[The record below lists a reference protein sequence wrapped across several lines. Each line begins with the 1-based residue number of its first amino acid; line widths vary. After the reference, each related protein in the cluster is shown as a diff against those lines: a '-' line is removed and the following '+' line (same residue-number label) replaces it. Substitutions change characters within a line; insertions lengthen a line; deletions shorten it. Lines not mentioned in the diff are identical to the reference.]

1 MVGARKGPHR
11 SLGFAFGY
19 WFQTTALP
27 TPAIL
32 LFAEIEHRPLGR
44 RSQSERLVFSQPHS
58 MRQTRSNSAI
68 SRSRMA
74 TCLRNSRA
82 MPGLRSGLPRA
93 ETQALLEA
101 VRQRAAKA
109 QRAASTPARNMAAKQ
124 D

>member
-58 MRQTRSNSAI
+58 MRQTCSNSAI
-68 SRSRMA
+68 SRSRIA
-74 TCLRNSRA
+74 RCLRNSRA
-82 MPGLRSGLPRA
+82 MPALRSGLPGA

-101 VRQRAAKA
+101 VRQRAEKA
-109 QRAASTPARNMAAKQ
+109 QRAAATRARNKAAKQ

>member
-32 LFAEIEHRPLGR
+32 LFAEIEHRHLGR

-68 SRSRMA
+68 SRSRIALGWAQSAPASEALWACQVHDGRKVPGPDIVLPLSLA
-74 TCLRNSRA
+74 TWRA
-82 MPGLRSGLPRA
+82 CATM
-93 ETQALLEA
+93 
-101 VRQRAAKA
+101 
-109 QRAASTPARNMAAKQ
+109 
-124 D
+124 

>member
-1 MVGARKGPHR
+1 MEGARKGPHR

-44 RSQSERLVFSQPHS
+44 RSQSEPLVFSQPHS

-82 MPGLRSGLPRA
+82 MPRRSPGALSCSSTRA
-93 ETQALLEA
+93 SSSRFLTRRRGRFRE
-101 VRQRAAKA
+101 VH
-109 QRAASTPARNMAAKQ
+109 N
-124 D
+124 